1 MGKDLAGAD
10 DPLHR
15 LCTAGSGCPYPPPG
29 GGGRGPV
36 LYRREGEA
44 ERSWSIRD
52 RLCLRTGPEGTE
64 PIDFTLADRLFRE
77 TEDYW
82 REKTGA
88 LWFDTP
94 DQALNRYLN
103 GWAPY
108 QIIACRLFGRTS
120 LYQNGGAFGFR
131 DQLQDVCAVL
141 PIAPELARA
150 QILRACA
157 HQYREGDVMHWWHP
171 GQNGAPD
178 KGVRT
183 RISDDLLW
191 LPYALCEYLDQTGDR
206 SLLNEQVEFLVSNV
220 LAEGE
225 RERYEE
231 PARSEERAAVLEH
244 ALRAADRVLDR
255 GFGVHGLALMGT
267 GDWNDGMD
275 LVGPA
280 APARVCG

>member
-1 MGKDLAGAD
+1 L
-10 DPLHR
+10 
-15 LCTAGSGCPYPPPG
+15 S
-29 GGGRGPV
+29 V
-36 LYRREGEA
+36 
-44 ERSWSIRD
+44 
-52 RLCLRTGPEGTE
+52 
-64 PIDFTLADRLFRE
+64 
-77 TEDYW
+77 
-82 REKTGA
+82 
-88 LWFDTP
+88 
-94 DQALNRYLN
+94 
-103 GWAPY
+103 
-108 QIIACRLFGRTS
+108 
-120 LYQNGGAFGFR
+120 
-131 DQLQDVCAVL
+131 
-141 PIAPELARA
+141 APELARA

-178 KGVRT
+178 QGVRT

-244 ALRAADRVLDR
+244 ALRAADRVLDQ

-275 LVGPA
+275 LVGA
-280 APARVCG
+280 GGSGE